1 MKTRNVKRPDVN
13 VKVVNTLLI
22 WPARIPKAAKRA
34 KARVARVAKV
44 EKGKVEKE
52 EKATQ
57 RTSDGDATSGE
68 GKSGVKRE
76 SGDVTE
82 AITSMAKKIKAY
94 KKLGDGDAKAAAK
107 QTLEATF
114 RKFFMFK
121 KLKTRSCKCTRCRS
135 TSVGVEE
142 PPQKRRKRRTHGC

>member
-1 MKTRNVKRPDVN
+1 MNAGDSGRFVH
-13 VKVVNTLLI
+13 VNT
-22 WPARIPKAAKRA
+22 
-34 KARVARVAKV
+34 
-44 EKGKVEKE
+44 
-52 EKATQ
+52 
-57 RTSDGDATSGE
+57 DGDATSGE
-68 GKSGVKRE
+68 SKSGVKRE

-121 KLKTRSCKCTRCRS
+121 KLKTSPCNQIVLKESKQGSLSEGLRL
-135 TSVGVEE
+135 
-142 PPQKRRKRRTHGC
+142 H